1 MDIKDAWVLLFDDK
15 NYGDRNIRI
24 KYREDVPDMH
34 KKDFND
40 KASSAQWEIPPGWSF
55 VLYSDTNYKDRHY
68 YLRGTGQK
76 EEDGALPSCSSG
88 RWETG

>member
-1 MDIKDAWVLLFDDK
+1 MDIKDSWVMLYDDK
-15 NYGDRNIRI
+15 NYGDRKIRI
-24 KYREDVPDMH
+24 KYPTDVPD
-34 KKDFND
+34 FSF
-40 KASSAQWEIPPGWSF
+40 KASSARWEISPGWSF